1 MGTAYVK
8 DHCQQC
14 LASANVYLK
23 SYVWVLIW
31 FLSPPVLGWRT
42 PSVHHAFQRQAGLI
56 MVLSVPDSNDKR
68 DTMLDGQEK
77 HFRPWAGFTLEP
89 GYRISHLCEEKEM
102 NRKHYYPT
110 CSSPPFLSVVHSLY
124 LITKWGYVSFAVKQL
139 FYNSN
144 KMFYIS
150 LIMVSRCLRP
160 R

>member
-1 MGTAYVK
+1 MGTAYEK

-14 LASANVYLK
+14 LASANVYLT

-42 PSVHHAFQRQAGLI
+42 LSVHHAFQRQAGLI
-56 MVLSVPDSNDKR
+56 MVLSVSDSNDKR
-68 DTMLDGQEK
+68 DTMLD
-77 HFRPWAGFTLEP
+77 RPRKTRWTLSWFHAGTWI
-89 GYRISHLCEEKEM
+89 YNISPLRGERNEQS
-102 NRKHYYPT
+102 T
-110 CSSPPFLSVVHSLY
+110 VLY

-150 LIMVSRCLRP
+150 LLMVSRCLRP